1 MRLDSF
7 VCSLGFDCVLGKSN
21 GNQQRLYHA
30 DIWHLEVTG
39 GASIVSPGNTNN
51 TEGQQAELGGCDAS
65 VAIRQ
70 CFYLLTFACWR

>member
-1 MRLDSF
+1 MDTVNVVKKTFWTICQSRTGEFMRLDSF

-39 GASIVSPGNTNN
+39 GVSIVSPGNTNN
-51 TEGQQAELGGCDAS
+51 TEG
-65 VAIRQ
+65 
-70 CFYLLTFACWR
+70 